1 MYTIQWT
8 ANMSLKCTIIVKIA
22 FESQATIVEP
32 VLASRQICSLFVYL
46 GHQHLKIV
54 LSELS
59 TAFFRRGN
67 PIADDQ
73 RLAGRPTHRSA
84 KPMAHSPPRDF
95 RI

>member
-1 MYTIQWT
+1 
-8 ANMSLKCTIIVKIA
+8 MSSKCTIIVKIV
-22 FESQATIVEP
+22 FQSQATIVEP

-59 TAFFRRGN
+59 IAFFRRGN
-67 PIADDQ
+67 HVSDDQ

-84 KPMAHSPPRDF
+84 KPSRLSTTRFPHLKNAMDN
-95 RI
+95 